1 MSNSIFFSDSFLF
14 FIFVF
19 LVFFICFF
27 ILSLSFIL
35 GERKSCKNKN
45 LPFESGIDSVGSTSM
60 KFSVKFYLIGI
71 IFVIFDIEALYIYI
85 WSVNAIK
92 IGIFGLLEI
101 SSFILML
108 LFSLFYVI
116 KMKILDRT

>member
-1 MSNSIFFSDSFLF
+1 MSNSIFFSDLFLF
-14 FIFVF
+14 FIFIF
-19 LVFFICFF
+19 LAFFICFF
-27 ILSLSFIL
+27 ILSISFIL
-35 GERKSCKNKN
+35 GERKFCKNKN
-45 LPFESGIDSVGSTSM
+45 LPFESGVDSIGNTSI

-101 SSFILML
+101 FSFILML

-116 KMKILDRT
+116 NKKVLDRI